1 MKKRLLK
8 IVLPLVLLLAGAGGA
23 AWYFLLG
30 DGQKIWKMV
39 EEKVFHQEPGYLE
52 FKPFVVSVLQGDEV
66 THHVTVKLVVEIKD
80 DRDLEVAEFLKP
92 RLKDQYLRE
101 LQGLYAM
108 RLVLDQGFDMPLVY
122 DRIRAA
128 SERVLGREI
137 LGTIDVTISD
147 RRLPPNS

>member
-8 IVLPLVLLLAGAGGA
+8 IVLPLVLLLAGGGGA

-30 DGQKIWKMV
+30 DGQKLWQIV
-39 EEKVFHQEPGYLE
+39 EEKVFHHEPGYLE
-52 FKPFVVSVLQGDEV
+52 FKPFVISVLQGGEV
-66 THHVTVKLVVEIKD
+66 THHVTVRLVVELKD
-80 DRDLEVAEFLKP
+80 ERDLDLAEALKP

-108 RLVLDQGFDMPLVY
+108 RIVLDQGFDMPLVHE
-122 DRIRAA
+122 RIRAA
-128 SERVLGREI
+128 SERVLGHEI
-137 LGTIDVTISD
+137 ITAIDVTISD

>member
-39 EEKVFHQEPGYLE
+39 EEKVFHQEPGYLA